1 MRTRPYFVFLAVS
14 ISLVATLLLT
24 SCGGGSTSTKIQP
37 SIPIFTSVP
46 VTAAAQATPYSYTL
60 AATDPAG
67 GTVTYA
73 LTTSPT
79 GATLSGSTISWTPA
93 ATQSRTSNS
102 FTATATTSSGGSAT
116 QSWTVSPTG
125 VVTVNWMLTYWEPAG
140 PVQVPVVPA
149 ASLQVSAVVPQSD
162 GSITVLKGATTGPG
176 VVSIAGVP
184 AGNYWLVMGGGGNPL
199 IPPVL
204 AAYWTNTSTFDAGR
218 DVAGF
223 PQPQLTSS
231 NDTNFSFNLTGL
243 ESVNAATYVLFN
255 PEIQSVDALLGDLPD
270 STTVSA
276 TIGYGSTIDWTQVS
290 SAFLLQYA
298 PSTLGPLSLEVMGSS
313 AFVSNLS
320 LTNGATNSISQN
332 LQTGAPASLG
342 LTVQGTEFAA
352 TLQNT
357 APSTPSSY
365 ASGLAVSVA
374 PWVTG
379 PAVTASG
386 FISSSL
392 TLAGTSPQAGIAFTI
407 APFVVCDLTGPVILN
422 ANTQPSI
429 LDDENL
435 GTLQYPDSFPATW
448 TRSETF
454 CEEAIVPI
462 AVPNSTAT
470 VNFALVTSTSAAPS
484 SAPLAPL
491 VGPVQNPT
499 INNASLYTAATL
511 TTTTPS
517 FSWTAPAGA
526 TPYGYRIEAFVQ
538 ETLNGLPYY
547 APAGSFYTSQTSVTL
562 PPLSGGNSYVFC
574 VTALVDGAAN
584 VQTAPLRSALPTGF
598 ASVVSAPM
606 TISAGAST
614 RTIHG
619 DASIVKRLSQP
630 QPQLKAPPRIVHH

>member
-1 MRTRPYFVFLAVS
+1 MRTRTFLVLFTVS
-14 ISLVATLLLT
+14 TSMAATLILA
-24 SCGGGSTSTKIQP
+24 SCGGGSGSPKVQP

-73 LTTSPT
+73 LTTAPT

-93 ATQSRTSNS
+93 ISQSRTSNS

-125 VVTVNWMLTYWEPAG
+125 IVTVNWMITYWEPTG

-149 ASLQVSAVVPQSD
+149 ASLQVSAVVPQPD
-162 GSITVLKGATTGPG
+162 GSITVLKGATTAPG

-184 AGNYWLVMGGGGNPL
+184 EGNYWLVMGGGGNNL

-204 AAYWTNTSTFDAGR
+204 AAYWTSTSTFDAGR

-223 PQPQLTSS
+223 PQPALSTS
-231 NDTNFSFNLTGL
+231 NDTNFAFNLTGL

-255 PEIQSVDALLGDLPD
+255 PEIQSLDAWLGDLPN
-270 STTVSA
+270 STTVSS

-298 PSTLGPLSLEVMGSS
+298 PSTLGPLSFEVLGSS
-313 AFVSNLS
+313 ALASNLS
-320 LTNGATNSISQN
+320 LTNGATNQINQA
-332 LQTGAPASLG
+332 LQAGTPASLD
-342 LTVQGTEFAA
+342 LTVQGTQFAP
-352 TLQNT
+352 TLGGT
-357 APSTPSSY
+357 APSTPTSY
-365 ASGLAVSVA
+365 ASGFALTVA

-379 PAVTASG
+379 PAVTQSG
-386 FISSSL
+386 FISSNL
-392 TLAGTSPQAGIAFTI
+392 TLAATSSQSGLGFAIS
-407 APFVVCDLTGPVILN
+407 PFGLCDATGPVVLSP
-422 ANTQPSI
+422 NTQPSI

-435 GTLQYPDSFPATW
+435 GSLQYADSFPSTW
-448 TRSETF
+448 SRSETF

-470 VNFALVTSTSAAPS
+470 VNFALVTSASTAPS
-484 SAPLAPL
+484 SSPLVPL
-491 VGPVQNPT
+491 VGPVQGPT
-499 INNASLYTAATL
+499 VNSASLYTAATL

-526 TPYGYRIEAFVQ
+526 TPIGYRIQAFVQ
-538 ETLNGLPYY
+538 ETVNGLPYY
-547 APAGSFYTSQTSVTL
+547 EPAGSFYTSQTSVTL
-562 PPLSGGNSYVFC
+562 PPMSGGNSYVFC
-574 VTALVDGAAN
+574 ITALVDGAAN
-584 VQTAPLRSALPTGF
+584 VQTAPLRSALPTGY
-598 ASVVSAPM
+598 ASVVSAPI
-606 TISAGAST
+606 TISSGAAT
-614 RTIHG
+614 RAIHG
-619 DASIVKRLSQP
+619 DASLVKRLSQP
-630 QPQLKAPPRIVHH
+630 QPTQEAPARIVRR